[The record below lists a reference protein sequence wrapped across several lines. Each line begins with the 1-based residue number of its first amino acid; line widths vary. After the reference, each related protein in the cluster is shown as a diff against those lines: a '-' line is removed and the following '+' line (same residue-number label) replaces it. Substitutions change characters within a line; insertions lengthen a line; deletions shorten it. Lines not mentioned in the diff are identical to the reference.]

1 MPLQENA
8 PATIINLPVGK
19 KKRLFPKGG
28 LKLGYSLSQKSNK
41 WFWELAREVSEVTLN
56 IEQVQI
62 FHSTSDLACDCL
74 QLLGPPGQ
82 GLCCQPICQ
91 PICLP

>member
-19 KKRLFPKGG
+19 KKKKDCSLRGG

-41 WFWELAREVSEVTLN
+41 WFWELASFR
-56 IEQVQI
+56 
-62 FHSTSDLACDCL
+62 SDFEH
-74 QLLGPPGQ
+74 
-82 GLCCQPICQ
+82 
-91 PICLP
+91 